1 MVNIYTFIFKYD
13 GDESNV
19 AVLPI
24 APAKFSTKLKGNTK
38 SIDLISVGEATIIKD
53 IPLREF
59 SFEAFLPRN
68 PVLSDIPINSMYY
81 HEPYYYLALI
91 REFRASKKPIRFTI
105 TRVLPDKTVSF
116 SGNLLVTIES
126 YDVKENA
133 GEEGDYWISFKL
145 KEYRDIHVT
154 ITEKSHNEPKED
166 GSQRL
171 VQETVRS
178 TKEPAKT
185 YIVKSG
191 DSLWKI
197 AKLQLNDGSKYSEIA
212 KLNNIDNPNNLQ
224 VGQVLK
230 LQ

>member
-1 MVNIYTFIFKYD
+1 MYTFIFKYD
-13 GDESNV
+13 GNDNDII
-19 AVLPI
+19 VLPI
-24 APAKFSTKLKGNTK
+24 APDKFSTKIKSNTK

-59 SFEAFLPRN
+59 SFKVLLPRN
-68 PVLSDIPINSMYY
+68 PEIIGIKKDSQYY
-81 HEPYYYLALI
+81 HEPFFYLAKI

-105 TRVLPDKTVSF
+105 TRVLPDKTISF

-126 YDVKENA
+126 YDVEENA
-133 GEEGDYWISFKL
+133 GETGDYWVSFKL
-145 KEYRDIHVT
+145 KEFKDIKAK
-154 ITEKSHNEPKED
+154 ISDKAAEEPED
-166 GSQRL
+166 GIQKI
-171 VQETVRS
+171 VQEPQRT
-178 TKEPAKT
+178 TKEPEKT
-185 YIVKSG
+185 YTVKSG

-197 AKLQLNDGSKYSEIA
+197 AKLQLNDGNKYSEIA

>member
-1 MVNIYTFIFKYD
+1 MYTFIFKYD
-13 GDESNV
+13 GNETDV

-24 APAKFSTKLKGNTK
+24 APDKFSTKIKSNTK
-38 SIDLISVGEATIIKD
+38 LIDLISVGEATIIKD

-59 SFEAFLPRN
+59 SFKVLLPRN
-68 PVLSDIPINSMYY
+68 PDLSDIPIDSKHY

-105 TRVLPDKTVSF
+105 TRVLPDKTISF

-126 YDVKENA
+126 YTVEEKA
-133 GEEGDYWISFKL
+133 GENGSYWIDFKL
-145 KEYRDIHVT
+145 KEYRNIEVT
-154 ITEKSHNEPKED
+154 ITETASQPKED
-166 GSQRL
+166 GKQKL
-171 VQETVRS
+171 VQETLRT
-178 TKEPAKT
+178 TKEPEKT
-185 YIVKSG
+185 YTVKSG

-224 VGQVLK
+224 VGQILK